1 MNNKKETYI
10 KDITPFYYEFDDE
23 MDITFRKIEY
33 EEFISE
39 PLDTQFIESLG
50 VLDVNRYSKQELQLR
65 VQDFLAKNN
74 YLKFHKRINDLRRKK
89 FTGIF
94 PQVFEIN
101 YEYAQLFNDFIQN
114 KIKRRR
120 KKKLSVIPNV
130 SEKF

>member
-10 KDITPFYYEFDDE
+10 KDITPFYYEFNDE
-23 MDITFRKIEY
+23 MYINFRKIEY